1 MSVLNKVTRC
11 FDFGNTIR
19 YICCLH
25 NHSYVHFLSISF
37 TIIYLEKQ
45 REIDQFMVCRGV
57 ILVVLFEINPSFE
70 FLLTIIP
77 DIMLSLWAERLQKS
91 EQNVSLNLLL
101 KTP

>member
-1 MSVLNKVTRC
+1 MFLVWKYDKIYLLFV
-11 FDFGNTIR
+11 
-19 YICCLH
+19 
-25 NHSYVHFLSISF
+25 NHSFVQVLSIFLQS
-37 TIIYLEKQ
+37 YMEKQ
-45 REIDQFMVCRGV
+45 KEIDQFMVCKGV

-77 DIMLSLWAERLQKS
+77 DIMLSLCAERLQKS